1 MLNKTQKSCLLLSAG
16 VMLLFLGVLFAW
28 SMFRVELAAVFPTL
42 TAAQLSL
49 NFTIASVG
57 FCLGG
62 FLGGKFSQ
70 RWNQRVTVRIAA
82 VLVLAG
88 FYLCSFMEG
97 MDPENALLLLYAGY
111 GALGG
116 LGIGIGY
123 NACVSGSSPW
133 FPGSIGL
140 VSGSLLMCYGFG
152 SLLVGLLVEALS
164 RSLGVF
170 AVFRLAAMALFAILM
185 IGSFF
190 LHKPIPAAD
199 AAEHGCT
206 PGQMLSRG
214 SFWVY
219 FLWNT
224 LDASAGLLV
233 INSSANIALAFG
245 TAASL
250 GLIVSLFNGAGRPVT
265 GAIMDKLGQFKG
277 MLIMNGLLILGGLL
291 LVLGANAGLT
301 VAVFIGMIL
310 VGICYGGGVT
320 ISAKVINDLYGPKHY
335 GVNFS
340 LSNFCMIPAA
350 FIGPYIS
357 GLLQD
362 RSGGSYN
369 STFLMVVVLALIA
382 LCAVFVLKALIA
394 RESRRP

>member
-1 MLNKTQKSCLLLSAG
+1 MLNKSQKTGLLLSAG
-16 VMLLFLGVLFAW
+16 IILLFLGILFAW
-28 SMFRVELAAVFPTL
+28 SMFRVELMAHFPSF

-49 NFTIASVG
+49 NFTVASIG

-62 FLGGKFSQ
+62 FFGGKISQ
-70 RWNQRVTVRIAA
+70 RWNQRVSVRIAA
-82 VLVLAG
+82 VLVLVG
-88 FYLCSFMEG
+88 FYICSFMDG
-97 MDPENALLLLYAGY
+97 MEPEKALLLLYVGY

-116 LGIGIGY
+116 LGVGIGY

-140 VSGSLLMCYGFG
+140 VSGALLMCYGFG

-164 RSLGVF
+164 NIIGVF
-170 AVFRLAAMALFAILM
+170 AVFRLAAVVLFILM
-185 IGSFF
+185 ITGSFF
-190 LHKPIPAAD
+190 LHKPVPATGTAD
-199 AAEHGCT
+199 HGCT

-214 SFWVY
+214 SFWIY

-224 LDASAGLLV
+224 IDASAGLLV

-250 GLIVSLFNGAGRPVT
+250 GMIVSLFNGAGRPVT
-265 GAIMDKLGQFKG
+265 GAIMDRLGQFKG
-277 MLIMNGLLILGGLL
+277 MLIMNSLLILGGLL
-291 LVLGANAGLT
+291 LVLGAKADLAL
-301 VAVFIGMIL
+301 AVFVGMIL

-357 GLLQD
+357 GVLQD
-362 RSGGSYN
+362 RSGGRYD
-369 STFLMVVVLALIA
+369 STFLMVVVMALIA

-394 RESRRP
+394 RETKTK

>member
-1 MLNKTQKSCLLLSAG
+1 MLNKTQKAGLLLSAG
-16 VMLLFLGVLFAW
+16 ILLLFLGILFAW
-28 SMFRVELAAVFPTL
+28 SMFRVELIAIFPTF

-49 NFTIASVG
+49 NFTIASIG

-62 FLGGKFSQ
+62 FLGGKFSH
-70 RWNQRVTVRIAA
+70 RWNQRVSVRIAA

-97 MDPENALLLLYAGY
+97 LEPEKALLLLYAGY

-116 LGIGIGY
+116 LGVGIGY

-133 FPGSIGL
+133 FPGAMGL
-140 VSGSLLMCYGFG
+140 VSGALLMCYGFG

-164 RSLGVF
+164 DTTGVF
-170 AVFRLAAMALFAILM
+170 GVFRLSAVALFVLM
-185 IGSFF
+185 MAGSFF
-190 LHKPIPAAD
+190 LHKPIPAAG
-199 AAEHGCT
+199 AADHGCT

-224 LDASAGLLV
+224 IDASAGLLV

-250 GLIVSLFNGAGRPVT
+250 GMIVSLFNGAGRPVT
-265 GAIMDKLGQFKG
+265 GAIMDRLGQFKG
-277 MLIMNGLLILGGLL
+277 MLIMNSLLILGGLL
-291 LVLGANAGLT
+291 LVLGAKTGLAI
-301 VAVFIGMIL
+301 AVFVGMIL

-357 GLLQD
+357 GVLQD
-362 RSGGSYN
+362 RSGGTYD
-369 STFLMVVVLALIA
+369 STFLMVVILALIA

-394 RESRRP
+394 RETKKQ

>member
-1 MLNKTQKSCLLLSAG
+1 MLNKTQKAGLLLSAG
-16 VMLLFLGVLFAW
+16 ILLLFLGILFAW
-28 SMFRVELAAVFPTL
+28 SMFRVELIAIFPTF

-49 NFTIASVG
+49 NFTIASIG

-62 FLGGKFSQ
+62 FLGGKFSH
-70 RWNQRVTVRIAA
+70 RWNQRVSVRIAA

-97 MDPENALLLLYAGY
+97 LDPEKALLLLYAGY

-116 LGIGIGY
+116 LGVGIGY

-133 FPGSIGL
+133 FPGSMGL
-140 VSGSLLMCYGFG
+140 VSGALLMCYGFG

-164 RSLGVF
+164 DTMGVF
-170 AVFRLAAMALFAILM
+170 GVFRLSAVALFVLM
-185 IGSFF
+185 MAGSFF
-190 LHKPIPAAD
+190 LHKPIPAAG
-199 AAEHGCT
+199 AADHGCT

-224 LDASAGLLV
+224 IDASAGLLV

-250 GLIVSLFNGAGRPVT
+250 GMIVSLFNGAGRPVT
-265 GAIMDKLGQFKG
+265 GAIMDRLGQFKG
-277 MLIMNGLLILGGLL
+277 MLIMNSLLILGGLL
-291 LVLGANAGLT
+291 LVLGAKTGLA
-301 VAVFIGMIL
+301 VAVFVGMIL

-357 GLLQD
+357 GVLQD
-362 RSGGSYN
+362 RSGGTYD
-369 STFLMVVVLALIA
+369 STFLMVVILALIA

-394 RESRRP
+394 RETKKQ

>member
-1 MLNKTQKSCLLLSAG
+1 MLNKIQKTGLLLSAG
-16 VMLLFLGVLFAW
+16 IMLLFLGILFAW
-28 SMFRVELAAVFPTL
+28 SMFRVELMECFPSL

-49 NFTIASVG
+49 NFTIASIG

-62 FLGGKFSQ
+62 FFGGKISQ
-70 RWNQRVTVRIAA
+70 RWNQRVSVRVAA
-82 VLVLAG
+82 VLVLVG
-88 FYLCSFMEG
+88 FYMCSFMEG
-97 MDPENALLLLYAGY
+97 LDPDKALLLLYVGY

-116 LGIGIGY
+116 LGVGVGY

-133 FPGSIGL
+133 FPNSIGL
-140 VSGSLLMCYGFG
+140 VSGALLMCYGFG

-164 RSLGVF
+164 NTMGVF
-170 AVFRLAAMALFAILM
+170 GVFRLSAVVLFLILM
-185 IGSFF
+185 AGSFF
-190 LHKPIPAAD
+190 LHKPVPAAGSAD
-199 AAEHGCT
+199 HGCT
-206 PGQMLSRG
+206 PGQMLSRA

-224 LDASAGLLV
+224 IDASAGLLV

-250 GLIVSLFNGAGRPVT
+250 GMIVSLFNGAGRPVT
-265 GAIMDKLGQFKG
+265 GAIMDRLGQFKG
-277 MLIMNGLLILGGLL
+277 MLLMNGLLILGGLL
-291 LVLGANAGLT
+291 LVMGAKTGLAI
-301 VAVFIGMIL
+301 AVFVGMIL

-357 GLLQD
+357 GVLQD
-362 RSGGSYN
+362 RSGGAYD
-369 STFLMVVVLALIA
+369 STFLMVVILALVA
-382 LCAVFVLKALIA
+382 LCAVFVLKALITREA
-394 RESRRP
+394 RRR

>member
-1 MLNKTQKSCLLLSAG
+1 MLNKTQKAGLLLSAG
-16 VMLLFLGVLFAW
+16 ILLLFLGILFAW
-28 SMFRVELAAVFPTL
+28 SMFRVELMAIFPSF

-49 NFTIASVG
+49 NFTIASIG

-62 FLGGKFSQ
+62 FLGGKFSH
-70 RWNQRVTVRIAA
+70 RWNQRVSVRIAA

-97 MDPENALLLLYAGY
+97 LEPEKALLMLYTGY

-116 LGIGIGY
+116 LGVGIGY

-133 FPGSIGL
+133 FPGSMGL
-140 VSGSLLMCYGFG
+140 VSGALLMCYGFG
-152 SLLVGLLVEALS
+152 SLLVGLLVESLS
-164 RSLGVF
+164 DTMGVF
-170 AVFRLAAMALFAILM
+170 GVFRLSAVALFVLM
-185 IGSFF
+185 MAGSFF
-190 LHKPIPAAD
+190 LRKPIPAAG
-199 AAEHGCT
+199 AADHGCT

-224 LDASAGLLV
+224 IDASAGLLV

-250 GLIVSLFNGAGRPVT
+250 GMIVSLFNGAGRPVT
-265 GAIMDKLGQFKG
+265 GAIMDRLGQFKG
-277 MLIMNGLLILGGLL
+277 MLIMNSLLILGGLL
-291 LVLGANAGLT
+291 LVLGAKTGLAI
-301 VAVFIGMIL
+301 AVFVGMIL

-357 GLLQD
+357 GVLQD
-362 RSGGSYN
+362 RSGGTYD

-394 RESRRP
+394 RETKKQ